1 MKNNVLKIIAVILC
15 AVFLAG
21 SMFAL
26 SAFKITKIKHKL
38 IGEEIP
44 EASGTTYFVDA
55 AAKEGNDGLSEK
67 TALKTLEEVNKLELK
82 PGDQVLFKRDCRWNG
97 GLIISASG
105 TKEKPISFGAYGKGY
120 KMPVIAGCGDAYA
133 AIYGVDVSYITI
145 SGLEITNEDDE
156 TTYLRGI
163 FINALN
169 KNVEGIKIT
178 GNYVHDIDSSWHP
191 ASYRGFY
198 NVGHAWIDYHWIGGI
213 IVRAG
218 GYAVHDTPEEE
229 QVILN
234 DILVEG
240 NTVEQV
246 AVDGITVGSVT
257 KNWKKSTGVVVK
269 NNVVNYAA
277 GDGILVFGCD
287 GGIIDGNKCDKN
299 GWSGPLEYDRNF
311 VGIFIIYCDNTLIQ
325 YNSVTNQHY
334 STDDGQ
340 GYDVDDTC
348 TNTIIQYN
356 YSANNANGFLLLFNY
371 NKNGNVI
378 VRYNVSQNDGGP
390 FVTVACKDSEY
401 PMVITGEI
409 YNNTCFTNKPI
420 TEMIEIAPNK
430 DMRAAV
436 NKRVVLNVYN
446 NIFYSKGTD
455 NLSLLNNETYY
466 PYFNFSNNCW
476 VGISE
481 RTLPDDEEGQLV
493 LDPMLCYP
501 GYETAD
507 GYQLLKNSPCIGA
520 GRQIFNDG
528 GLDFFGN
535 KLSDTSVN
543 IGAYS
548 GNGVNRLKNTNLSL
562 NQSTEMSNVGAI
574 AMLKKSTLAKLVDGD
589 KSEVVY
595 TKAAD
600 SASKEE
606 WFLVDL
612 DGENKVNEVILF
624 AGKTPENF
632 PKTFDIEVFD
642 GKEWKKVAG
651 EKNYKTPK
659 ANAKVK
665 LSFKTTKATKVRI
678 LVKEMNKNSDG
689 KYTAGISEIEVY
701 ERSK

>member
-1 MKNNVLKIIAVILC
+1 MKDKIFKIVAVVLS
-15 AVFLAG
+15 AVFLIG
-21 SMFAL
+21 SILAVN
-26 SAFKITKIKHKL
+26 AFKTTQTTLKL
-38 IGEEIP
+38 NKTEIP
-44 EASGTTYFVDA
+44 KVTGTTYFVDA
-55 AAKEGNDGLSEK
+55 AAKEGNDGLTEK
-67 TALKTLEEVNKLELK
+67 TALKTLSEVNNLDLK

-97 GLIISASG
+97 GLVIKDSG
-105 TKEKPISFGAYGKGY
+105 TSTEPIYFGAYGEGVN
-120 KMPVIAGCGDAYA
+120 MPVIAGGGDSYA

-178 GNYVHDIDSSWHP
+178 GNYIHDIDSSWHP

-371 NKNGNVI
+371 NNNGNVI

-390 FVTVACKDSEY
+390 FITVACKDSQY
-401 PMVITGEI
+401 PMVITGEV
-409 YNNTCFTNKPI
+409 YNNTCFTNKTI

-430 DMRAAV
+430 DMRAAI

-446 NIFYSKGTD
+446 NIFYNAASD

-481 RTLPDDEEGQLV
+481 RTLPEDEEGQLY
-493 LDPMLCYP
+493 LDPKLCYP
-501 GYETAD
+501 GYETVD
-507 GYQLLKNSPCIGA
+507 GYQLLKDSPCIGA
-520 GRQIFNDG
+520 GRKIFNDG

-535 KLSDTSVN
+535 KLSDSTFN

-548 GNGVNRLKNTNLSL
+548 GNGVNKLKNTNLAL
-562 NQSTEMSNVGAI
+562 NQTTDMSNVGAI
-574 AMLKKSTLAKLVDGD
+574 AMLKKATLTKLVDGD

-595 TKAAD
+595 TKETD
-600 SASKEE
+600 SAKQEE
-606 WFLVDL
+606 WFEVDL
-612 DGENKVNEVILF
+612 GDESNVNEVVLY

-632 PKTFDIEVFD
+632 PKAFEIQVLD
-642 GKEWKKVAG
+642 GKEWKKVDGA
-651 EKNYKTPK
+651 KDYKMPK
-659 ANAKVK
+659 ANSKHK
-665 LSFKTTKATKVRI
+665 FSFRTVKTTKVRV
-678 LVKEMNKNSDG
+678 LVTEMYEKSDG
-689 KYTAGISEIEVY
+689 KYAAGFAEIEVY